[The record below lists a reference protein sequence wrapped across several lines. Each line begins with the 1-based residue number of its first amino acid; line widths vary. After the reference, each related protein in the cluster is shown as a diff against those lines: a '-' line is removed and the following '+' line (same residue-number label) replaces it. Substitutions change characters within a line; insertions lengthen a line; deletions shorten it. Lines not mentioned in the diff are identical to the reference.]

1 MYVPL
6 LWRLE
11 RPSAIV
17 DKFFTVD
24 FVLGTP
30 ELAALRT
37 RMMKIAA
44 EAGLTDVHNDSV
56 HLMMNALEVRTASMR
71 SQPTL
76 SPPQQ
81 HLKDIVSVCE
91 ASQPSPTTGE
101 RTVTMRELM
110 VAAQTSPYL
119 LGEDRPL
126 NMERLVAAEY
136 RIPPRP
142 AATARP
148 TPIPAAAGTTFA
160 TPRK

>member
-1 MYVPL
+1 M
-6 LWRLE
+6 
-11 RPSAIV
+11 
-17 DKFFTVD
+17 
-24 FVLGTP
+24 LGTP

-56 HLMMNALEVRTASMR
+56 HLMMNALEVRAPFVVVAALIPR
-71 SQPTL
+71 
-76 SPPQQ
+76 QQ

-142 AATARP
+142 VATARP
-148 TPIPAAAGTTFA
+148 APVPATAGTTSVA
-160 TPRK
+160 PRK